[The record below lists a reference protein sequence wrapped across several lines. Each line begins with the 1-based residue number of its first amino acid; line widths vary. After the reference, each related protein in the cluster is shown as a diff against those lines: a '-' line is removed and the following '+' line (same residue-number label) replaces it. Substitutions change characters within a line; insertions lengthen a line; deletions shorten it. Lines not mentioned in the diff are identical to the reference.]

1 VFYHA
6 GGCDDCH
13 RTGYKGRIGLYEV
26 MRITDQLRRL
36 IAEGAGED
44 LLRQAAIDAGM
55 VPLGEDGLAK
65 VKAGITTAD
74 ELRRVV
80 AEVRAVQVACPGCGA
95 AVTTD
100 FKVCPRCAHR
110 LTSGCHKCGRGLQP
124 DWDYCP
130 YCAATAHKK
139 KKKSKEHKVVDLPG
153 SNVAE
158 FKNR

>member
-1 VFYHA
+1 
-6 GGCDDCH
+6 
-13 RTGYKGRIGLYEV
+13 
-26 MRITDQLRRL
+26 
-36 IAEGAGED
+36 
-44 LLRQAAIDAGM
+44 

-74 ELRRVV
+74 ELLRVV
-80 AEVRAVQVACPGCGA
+80 AEVRAPRVACPGCGA
-95 AVTTD
+95 AVATD

-110 LTSGCHKCGRGLQP
+110 LSSGCHKCGRGLQA

-130 YCAATAHKK
+130 YCAATTHKK
-139 KKKSKEHKVVDLPG
+139 KKKSKDHKAMDVPG